1 MNSLLPTY
9 GKRTIEITQASGSY
23 VTDVSGKTYLD
34 FVMGIAVCGTG
45 HRHPYVQQKIEEQLN
60 RVWHTSNLYLISG
73 QQRVAEKLTEGTHLT
88 HAFFCNSGT
97 EANEAAFK
105 LVRKWTQKTKIITF
119 TQSFHGR
126 TFAMLGATGQEKV
139 KHGFGPMVSDFIHAP
154 FNDMEALD
162 WIDDETSAVW
172 LEIVQ
177 GEGGVVVADP
187 LWLQAL
193 QEAADKYDVK
203 IVVDEVQT
211 GIART
216 GTRFAYEQTP
226 LRPHIITLAK
236 GLGSGIP
243 VGAILTTAEAATVFG
258 PGSHGSTF
266 GGNPVA
272 MAAAEATLDV
282 LFTPESFKH
291 VTDMGDYL
299 KEGLSRFVDGERFV
313 EVRGLGLMIGLVSTE
328 PVADW
333 VTELAEAGLL
343 VVMAG
348 PHVIRFLPSLLV
360 TKSEIDEALTKLE
373 QILQKEGVV

>member
-9 GKRTIEITQASGSY
+9 GPRTIEIAQASGSY
-23 VTDVSGKTYLD
+23 VTDVSEKTYLD

-45 HRHPYVQQKIEEQLN
+45 HRHPYVQQKIEDQLN

-73 QQRVAEKLTEGTHLT
+73 QQRVAEKLTDGTHLT

-154 FNDMEALD
+154 FNDMDALD
-162 WIDDETSAVW
+162 WIDDETSAIW

-177 GEGGVVVADP
+177 GEGGVVVADAS
-187 LWLQAL
+187 WLRAL
-193 QEAADKYDVK
+193 QEAADKHDVK

-226 LRPHIITLAK
+226 LRPHVVTLAK

-243 VGAILTTAEAATVFG
+243 VGAILTTPEAATVFG

-282 LFTPESFKH
+282 LLTPESLKH

-333 VTELAEAGLL
+333 VTELAEVGLL

-360 TKSEIDEALTKLE
+360 TKSEMDEALTKLE

>member
-9 GKRTIEITQASGSY
+9 GSRTIEIAQASGSY
-23 VTDVSGKTYLD
+23 VTDVSGNTYLD

-60 RVWHTSNLYLISG
+60 RVWHTSNLYMISG
-73 QQRVAEKLTEGTHLT
+73 QQRVAEKLTKGTHLT

-105 LVRKWTQKTKIITF
+105 LVRKWTKKTKIVTF

-126 TFAMLGATGQEKV
+126 TFAMLGATGQDKV
-139 KHGFGPMVSDFIHAP
+139 KQGFGPMVNDFIHAP
-154 FNDMEALD
+154 FNDMEALNL
-162 WIDDETSAVW
+162 IDEETSAVW

-177 GEGGVVVADP
+177 GEGGVVVANQS
-187 LWLQAL
+187 WLQAL
-193 QEAADKYDVK
+193 QEKVDEYDVK

-216 GTRFAYEQTP
+216 GTRFAFEQTP
-226 LRPHIITLAK
+226 LQPHIVTLAK

-243 VGAILTTAEAATVFG
+243 VGAMLTTTEATEIFG

-266 GGNPVA
+266 GGNPLA
-272 MAAAEATLDV
+272 MAAAEATLDI
-282 LFTPESFKH
+282 LFTPTSLQH
-291 VTDMGDYL
+291 VKDMGEYL
-299 KEGLSRFVDGERFV
+299 KKGLTQFVDGERFI
-313 EVRGLGLMIGLVSTE
+313 EVRGLGLMVGLVSSE
-328 PVADW
+328 PVAEW
-333 VTELAEAGLL
+333 VTQLAETGLL

-348 PHVIRFLPSLLV
+348 ARVIRFLPSLRV
-360 TKSEIDEALTKLE
+360 TKSEIDEALMKLE

>member
-9 GKRTIEITQASGSY
+9 GPRTIEIAQASGSY

-45 HRHPYVQQKIEEQLN
+45 HRHPYVQQKIEDQLN

-73 QQRVAEKLTEGTHLT
+73 QQRVAEKLTNGTHLT

-154 FNDMEALD
+154 FNDMNALD
-162 WIDDETSAVW
+162 WIDDETSAIW

-177 GEGGVVVADP
+177 GEGGVVVAEAS
-187 LWLQAL
+187 WLRAL
-193 QEAADKYDVK
+193 QEAADKHDVK

-226 LRPHIITLAK
+226 LRPHVVTLAK

-243 VGAILTTAEAATVFG
+243 VGAILTTPEAATVFG

-282 LFTPESFKH
+282 LLTPESLKH

-299 KEGLSRFVDGERFV
+299 KGGLSRFVDGERFV

-333 VTELAEAGLL
+333 VTELAEVGLL

>member
-9 GKRTIEITQASGSY
+9 GPRTIEIAQASGSY

-45 HRHPYVQQKIEEQLN
+45 HRHPYVQQKIEDQLN

-73 QQRVAEKLTEGTHLT
+73 QQRVVEKLTDGTHLT

-154 FNDMEALD
+154 FNDMDALD
-162 WIDDETSAVW
+162 WIDDETSAIW

-177 GEGGVVVADP
+177 GEGGVVVADAS
-187 LWLQAL
+187 WLQAL
-193 QEAADKYDVK
+193 QEAADKHDVK

-216 GTRFAYEQTP
+216 GTCFAYEQTP
-226 LRPHIITLAK
+226 LRPHVVTLAK

-243 VGAILTTAEAATVFG
+243 VGAILTTPEAATVFG

-282 LFTPESFKH
+282 LLTPESLKH

-333 VTELAEAGLL
+333 VTELAEVGLL

-348 PHVIRFLPSLLV
+348 PYVIRFLPSLLV

>member
-9 GKRTIEITQASGSY
+9 GPRTIEIAQASGSY
-23 VTDVSGKTYLD
+23 VTDVFGKTYLD

-45 HRHPYVQQKIEEQLN
+45 HRHPYVQQKIEDQLN

-126 TFAMLGATGQEKV
+126 TFAMIGATGQEKV
-139 KHGFGPMVSDFIHAP
+139 KQGFGPMVSDFIHAP
-154 FNDMEALD
+154 FNDMDALN

-226 LRPHIITLAK
+226 LRPHIVTLAK

-243 VGAILTTAEAATVFG
+243 VGAILTTSEAATIFG

-266 GGNPVA
+266 GGNPLA
-272 MAAAEATLDV
+272 MTAAEATLDV
-282 LFTPESFKH
+282 LFTPESLKH
-291 VTDMGDYL
+291 VTDMGNYL
-299 KEGLSRFVDGERFV
+299 KKGLNRFVDGERFV

-328 PVADW
+328 PVSEW
-333 VTELAEAGLL
+333 VAQLAEVGLL

-348 PHVIRFLPSLLV
+348 PHVMRFLPSLLV
-360 TKSEIDEALTKLE
+360 TKCEIDEALTKLE

>member
-9 GKRTIEITQASGSY
+9 GPRTIEIAQASGSY

-45 HRHPYVQQKIEEQLN
+45 HRHPYVQQKIEDQLN

-73 QQRVAEKLTEGTHLT
+73 QQRVAEKLTDGTHLT

-154 FNDMEALD
+154 FNDMDALN
-162 WIDDETSAVW
+162 WIDNETSAIW

-177 GEGGVVVADP
+177 GEGGVVVADA

-193 QEAADKYDVK
+193 QEAADKHDVK

-216 GTRFAYEQTP
+216 GTCFAYEQTP
-226 LRPHIITLAK
+226 LRPHVVTLAK

-243 VGAILTTAEAATVFG
+243 VGAILTTPEAATVFG

-282 LFTPESFKH
+282 LLTPESLKH

-333 VTELAEAGLL
+333 VTELAEVGLL

>member
-9 GKRTIEITQASGSY
+9 GPRTIEIAQASGSY

-45 HRHPYVQQKIEEQLN
+45 HRHPYVQQKIEDQLN

-73 QQRVAEKLTEGTHLT
+73 QQRVAEKLTDGTHLT

-154 FNDMEALD
+154 FNDMDALD
-162 WIDDETSAVW
+162 WIDDETSAIW

-177 GEGGVVVADP
+177 GEGGVVVANA

-193 QEAADKYDVK
+193 QEAADKHDVK

-226 LRPHIITLAK
+226 LRPHIVTLAK

-243 VGAILTTAEAATVFG
+243 VGAILTTPEAATVFG

-282 LFTPESFKH
+282 LLTPESLKH

-333 VTELAEAGLL
+333 VTELAEVGLL

-348 PHVIRFLPSLLV
+348 PYVIRFLPSLLV

>member
-9 GKRTIEITQASGSY
+9 GPRTIEIAQASGSY

-45 HRHPYVQQKIEEQLN
+45 HRHPYVQQKIEDQLN

-73 QQRVAEKLTEGTHLT
+73 QQRVAEKLTDGTHLT

-154 FNDMEALD
+154 FNDMDALN
-162 WIDDETSAVW
+162 WIDDETSAIW

-177 GEGGVVVADP
+177 GEGGVVVANA

-193 QEAADKYDVK
+193 QEAADKHDVK

-216 GTRFAYEQTP
+216 GTCFAYEQTP
-226 LRPHIITLAK
+226 LRPHVVTLAK

-243 VGAILTTAEAATVFG
+243 VGAILTTPEAATVFG

-282 LFTPESFKH
+282 LLTPESLKH

-333 VTELAEAGLL
+333 VTELAEVGLL

-348 PHVIRFLPSLLV
+348 PYVIRFLPSLLV

>member
-9 GKRTIEITQASGSY
+9 GPRTIEIAQASGSY

-45 HRHPYVQQKIEEQLN
+45 HRHPYVQQKIEDQLN

-73 QQRVAEKLTEGTHLT
+73 QQRVAEKLTNGTHLT

-154 FNDMEALD
+154 FNDMNALD
-162 WIDDETSAVW
+162 WIDDETSAIW

-177 GEGGVVVADP
+177 GEGGVVVAEAS
-187 LWLQAL
+187 WLRAL
-193 QEAADKYDVK
+193 QEAADKHDVK

-226 LRPHIITLAK
+226 LRPHVVTLAK

-243 VGAILTTAEAATVFG
+243 VGAILTTPEAATVFG

-282 LFTPESFKH
+282 LLTPESLKH

-299 KEGLSRFVDGERFV
+299 KGGLSRFVDGERFV

-333 VTELAEAGLL
+333 VTELVEVGLL

-348 PHVIRFLPSLLV
+348 PYVIRFLPSLLV

>member
-9 GKRTIEITQASGSY
+9 GPRTIEIAQASGSY

-45 HRHPYVQQKIEEQLN
+45 HRHPYVQQKIEDQLN

-73 QQRVAEKLTEGTHLT
+73 QQRVAEKLTNGTHLT

-154 FNDMEALD
+154 FNDMNALD
-162 WIDDETSAVW
+162 WIDDETSAIW

-177 GEGGVVVADP
+177 GEGGVVVAEAS
-187 LWLQAL
+187 WLRAL
-193 QEAADKYDVK
+193 QEAADKHDVK

-226 LRPHIITLAK
+226 LRPHVVTLAK

-243 VGAILTTAEAATVFG
+243 VGAILTTPEAATVFG

-282 LFTPESFKH
+282 LLTPESLKH

-299 KEGLSRFVDGERFV
+299 KGGLSRFVDGERFV

-333 VTELAEAGLL
+333 VTELAEVGLL

-348 PHVIRFLPSLLV
+348 PYVIRFLPSLLV

>member
-9 GKRTIEITQASGSY
+9 GPRTIEIAQASGSY

-45 HRHPYVQQKIEEQLN
+45 HRHPYVQQKIENQLN

-73 QQRVAEKLTEGTHLT
+73 QQRVAEKLTDGTHLT

-154 FNDMEALD
+154 FNDMDALD
-162 WIDDETSAVW
+162 WIDDETSAIW

-177 GEGGVVVADP
+177 GEGGVVVADAS
-187 LWLQAL
+187 WLRAL
-193 QEAADKYDVK
+193 QEAADKHDVK

-226 LRPHIITLAK
+226 LRPHVVTLAK

-243 VGAILTTAEAATVFG
+243 VGAILTTPEAATVFG

-282 LFTPESFKH
+282 LLTPESLKH

-333 VTELAEAGLL
+333 VTELAEVGLL

-360 TKSEIDEALTKLE
+360 TKSEMDEALTKLE